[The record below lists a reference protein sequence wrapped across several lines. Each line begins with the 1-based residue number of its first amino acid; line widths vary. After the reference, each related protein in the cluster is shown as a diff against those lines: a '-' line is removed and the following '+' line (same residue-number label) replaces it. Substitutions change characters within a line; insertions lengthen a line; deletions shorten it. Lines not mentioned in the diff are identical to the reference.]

1 MRIDVRGVSENS
13 GGRSSVGRA
22 LDCDSSGRGF
32 KPHRP
37 PHFFCKV
44 RRFCLMTNIVLR
56 ASLDRVKLC
65 GSGGIGRHAGFRFQC
80 FTA

>member
-1 MRIDVRGVSENS
+1 MEVS

-37 PHFFCKV
+37 PQFKKILKGSKTIDYSTGEAPLNPRGQFRPRWKYG
-44 RRFCLMTNIVLR
+44 
-56 ASLDRVKLC
+56 VK
-65 GSGGIGRHAGFRFQC
+65 
-80 FTA
+80 T

>member
-1 MRIDVRGVSENS
+1 VKTVVGVAQLVELWIVIPAVVGSNPIVHPTFFAKFDVI
-13 GGRSSVGRA
+13 
-22 LDCDSSGRGF
+22 
-32 KPHRP
+32 
-37 PHFFCKV
+37 
-44 RRFCLMTNIVLR
+44 RFMGNIVLR

>member
-1 MRIDVRGVSENS
+1 MQLS

-37 PHFFCKV
+37 PQFKKILKGSKTIDHSTSEV
-44 RRFCLMTNIVLR
+44 PLNPRGQLR
-56 ASLDRVKLC
+56 SSCEPGLK
-65 GSGGIGRHAGFRFQC
+65 
-80 FTA
+80 T